1 MQNGR
6 FFVKILLNLPLMLC
20 LTGICRH
27 VMMPLMDIQPLQEF
41 PQENEA
47 ATGEKPKERPNLI
60 TKWME
65 SLARLGL
72 GESAMRIGTNALT
85 ILFVILVVWLMQ
97 TLYKQTNLGWTP
109 NVKAAAATEPT
120 LVPGVDTAQLPAP
133 VALSLDGVSRQAVSH
148 TTIPSRPRIDVVK
161 YTVLKGDSIF
171 SIADKFGLQPTT
183 ILFGN
188 YETLKNNPN
197 LLKPG
202 QKLNILPVDGAYYEW
217 QGSENLTQVAAVL
230 VSNVDA
236 IINLPGNHLDPDTIG
251 DLSHPNIAGG
261 TWLIIPGGK
270 REFTSWT
277 APAQLVR
284 SDPSV
289 HVWGQGVCSGIS
301 YVQVGYGT
309 FVYPT
314 TEHWLS
320 GTPFMP
326 SIKHNGVD
334 FAGAQG
340 NAVFATDA
348 GTVVYSGWNDWGYGW
363 LVIIDHGNGWQSLY
377 AHLSQINVS
386 CGQNVGQGDTIGLI
400 GMTGGTSTGP
410 HLHFELMNSVYGY
423 VNPLD
428 YLPAP

>member
-1 MQNGR
+1 MNE
-6 FFVKILLNLPLMLC
+6 KPLK
-20 LTGICRH
+20 
-27 VMMPLMDIQPLQEF
+27 DF

-47 ATGEKPKERPNLI
+47 ATGEQPVERPNLI
-60 TKWME
+60 IKWME
-65 SLARLGL
+65 SLAQLGL
-72 GESAMRIGTNALT
+72 GESAMRIGTNIVT
-85 ILFVILVVWLMQ
+85 ILFVVLIAWLLQ
-97 TLYKQTNLGWTP
+97 TLYKPAILGWTP
-109 NVKAAAATEPT
+109 SVKAAAVAPASTQTPILT
-120 LVPGVDTAQLPAP
+120 SAQLPEQ
-133 VALSLDGVSRQAVSH
+133 VAVSLDGVSPLVVFH
-148 TTIPSRPRIDVVK
+148 TNIPTRPRIDVVK
-161 YTVLKGDSIF
+161 YTVQKGDSIF
-171 SIADKFGLQPTT
+171 TIAEKYGLKPTT
-183 ILFGN
+183 VLFGN
-188 YETLKNNPN
+188 YTTLRNNPD

-202 QKLNILPVDGAYYEW
+202 QELNILPVDGAYYEW
-217 QGSENLTQVAAVL
+217 LGVENLNKVAETLGA
-230 VSNVDA
+230 DA
-236 IINLPGNHLDPDTIG
+236 ETIINFPGNHLDSDTIG
-251 DLSHPNIAGG
+251 DLGHPNIPGG

-284 SDPSV
+284 SNPSV
-289 HVWGQGVCSGIS
+289 HVWGPGVCSGIS
-301 YVQVGYGT
+301 FVQVGYGT

-326 SIKHNGVD
+326 EIRHFAVD

-340 NAVFATDA
+340 NGVFATDA
-348 GTVVYSGWNDWGYGW
+348 GTVVYSGWNDWGYGN

-377 AHLSQINVS
+377 AHLSQVNVS
-386 CGQNVGQGDTIGLI
+386 CGQSVGQSDLIGLV

>member
-1 MQNGR
+1 
-6 FFVKILLNLPLMLC
+6 
-20 LTGICRH
+20 
-27 VMMPLMDIQPLQEF
+27 MDNKPLQEF
-41 PQENEA
+41 PQQ
-47 ATGEKPKERPNLI
+47 GEESQGEPSEQRPNLV
-60 TKWME
+60 TRWME
-65 SLARLGL
+65 RLAHLGL
-72 GESAMRIGTNALT
+72 GEVTIRIGTNVLAVLLVVT
-85 ILFVILVVWLMQ
+85 VVWLLQRASLGQ
-97 TLYKQTNLGWTP
+97 TSSLPANSDLTP
-109 NVKAAAATEPT
+109 TPT
-120 LVPGVDTAQLPAP
+120 LPVSQLPVKMAY
-133 VALSLDGVSRQAVSH
+133 ALEGIPRQAELH
-148 TTIPSRPRIDVVK
+148 TTIPNRPRMDVITYIVQA
-161 YTVLKGDSIF
+161 GDNIF
-171 SIADKFGLQPTT
+171 VIADKYGLKPTT

-188 YETLKNNPN
+188 YETLKDNPD
-197 LLKPG
+197 LLSTG
-202 QKLNILPVDGAYYEW
+202 QKLTILPVDGTYYEW
-217 QGSENLTQVAAVL
+217 QGTENLSKVAEVFG
-230 VSNVDA
+230 VDA
-236 IINLPGNHLDPDTIG
+236 ESILNFPGNHLDPDTIG
-251 DLSHPNIAGG
+251 DLSHPNIAAG
-261 TWLIIPGGK
+261 TWLVVPGGK

-289 HVWGQGVCSGIS
+289 HVWGPGVCSGIS

-320 GTPFMP
+320 GTPYRPDLRHF
-326 SIKHNGVD
+326 GVD

-348 GTVVYSGWNDWGYGW
+348 GTAVYSGWNDWGYGW

-386 CGQNVGQGDTIGLI
+386 CGQNVGQGDLIGLV

-410 HLHFELMNSVYGY
+410 HLHFELMNSTLGY